1 MNPYRI
7 YRDEAADAL
16 RRQATAAAY
25 SSFVAMPFGD
35 TASYQSRTVFESVI
49 SAAVAEADRRGG
61 LPRSFAPPHRV
72 DRPQG
77 AVVLTE
83 EIVLGILESHI
94 FIADLTL
101 QNTGVVLET
110 GIAFGTKPN
119 RQIVLITQESFDE
132 LHFDLKAN
140 YVTQYQPTAPV
151 TAISEAIYSAA
162 QHYEEQVKRF
172 LVDVRH
178 RLSPHSLAA
187 LLHFATVQQDN
198 VHISLH
204 PDNRGPNFSKG
215 PEGAQRFDAATAE
228 LRAKDL
234 LWTDYAVGA
243 APHGD
248 AFGMHATA
256 FGWLIIESLWPHLPR
271 PKDAKVSPA

>member
-1 MNPYRI
+1 
-7 YRDEAADAL
+7 
-16 RRQATAAAY
+16 
-25 SSFVAMPFGD
+25 MPFRESF
-35 TASYQSRTVFESVI
+35 SYRSRKIFQTVI
-49 SAAVAEADRRGG
+49 TAAVAEANSRGG

-77 AVVLTE
+77 AVVITE
-83 EIVLGILESHI
+83 KIVLGILESHV

-101 QNTGVVLET
+101 HNPGVILET

-119 RQIVLITQESFDE
+119 NQIVLITQHSFAK

-140 YVTQYQPTAPV
+140 QVTRYRPKGPIS
-151 TAISEAIYSAA
+151 AIADAIHSAA

-187 LLHFATVQQDN
+187 LLHFANVQQLN
-198 VHISLH
+198 VHYSLH
-204 PDNRGPNFSKG
+204 PDNRGPNFTG
-215 PEGAQRFDAATAE
+215 PEGARRFDAATAE
-228 LRAKDL
+228 LRNKDL
-234 LWTDYAVGA
+234 LWTDYAVAA

-248 AFGMHATA
+248 AYGMHATA
-256 FGWLIIESLWPHLPR
+256 FGWLIIQSLWPHLPR
-271 PKDAKVSPA
+271 PDGAKVSPA